1 MDAGGAVGRVGGGDV
16 GAVRRLHR
24 QYGEEGPVVGPGRGG
39 GEAAAGTRAAV
50 HAAGGGARAAAGGA
64 RVAGRGARA
73 PPGAVRAASCGT
85 DVAAQMGD
93 QQVAE
98 GVGLVAGQ
106 PHGRLAVGAV
116 HVALVLVVVVLV
128 AHPVAEPAAPLRRHV
143 MGGVV
148 AAVQVPLADVGGV
161 VAGGLERMRD
171 GGDVRGQGGG
181 RAGGSGLMRVAAGQQ
196 RAAKRGAPRRAGD
209 RGVEAHP
216 LARKIVDVGREY
228 VRVAAVAGGVRA
240 VLVAEHPQHV
250 GRARR
255 AQCQPVAHR
264 RGQTRPGNDWP
275 RTCLKGGI
283 LGASVTAMSCHELAR
298 M

>member
-1 MDAGGAVGRVGGGDV
+1 MNAGSAVGRVGGRHV
-16 GAVRRLHR
+16 GSVRRLHR
-24 QYGEEGPVVGPGRGG
+24 KYGKEGPVVGPFRSRRERAG
-39 GEAAAGTRAAV
+39 GTRAARPD
-50 HAAGGGARAAAGGA
+50 RAAD
-64 RVAGRGARA
+64 GRGRA
-73 PPGAVRAASCGT
+73 TRRAA
-85 DVAAQMGD
+85 DVAAQVLD

-106 PHGRLAVGAV
+106 PQRRLAVGAV

-143 MGGVV
+143 VGGVV
-148 AAVQVPLADVGGV
+148 AAVQVPFADVGGV
-161 VAGGLERMRD
+161 IAGGFERVRD
-171 GGDVRGQGGG
+171 GGDLRGQRGG
-181 RAGGSGLMRVAAGQQ
+181 RSGGSGLMRVAAGQQ

-209 RGVEAHP
+209 GGVEAHP
-216 LARKIVDVGREY
+216 LAPQVVDVGREY

-255 AQCQPVAHR
+255 AQRQQVAHR

-275 RTCLKGGI
+275 RTCLKVGI